1 MKASGFSRDFLEL
14 NFKGSFE
21 KSLGVLHVR
30 VLSSVVQMFP
40 GLFFKPSG
48 LQGKGSL
55 DLKRFRTA
63 KLLLSSDL
71 GSSGLAAEEW
81 V

>member
-1 MKASGFSRDFLEL
+1 MKASGFSRDFLELL

-30 VLSSVVQMFP
+30 VL
-40 GLFFKPSG
+40 KPSG